1 MKTFITKSILTLCFL
16 LTIVLSVSAQVL
28 ETESTDVG
36 MTNLRT
42 ILWDNDYNF
51 PSNINLYPSLG
62 NNSVAPYELRAI
74 LKYDVGYTFNKTF
87 NFVINHVVS
96 LTINSSIPCNVY
108 LFNTDQPQNYS
119 FSMKI
124 PLNLL
129 GVAYGTASWT
139 IQKTG
144 EYMLLVTCCEGYTT
158 GRCSIGVDS
167 QTFSNVY
174 IANNFI
180 AHTLGTSCEYNIF
193 TNRSN
198 DNFRLCA
205 LQGTEPGVVV
215 AYNDDYVGNGD
226 FDWGNNPRIKK
237 RFSSPISGV
246 ILFPEYKSGDKYSAM
261 IRFADLYIG
270 GQTDPTIL
278 PIFSNFKLDDAIRT
292 APSSYNYNCIDW
304 AGGKW
309 SFDGNYNFGEWPPS
323 IFSNY
328 FNPNP
333 LTAFDNYFNSKGF
346 TRDGA
351 TEENA
356 AVDLWAF
363 QGSYTHASVKN
374 KAHAFATGYAW
385 ESKLGPSI
393 RVMHPRYALED
404 SLNGPYG
411 KVVEHYT
418 PIPSFHC
425 LETVLENTSFS
436 PIEINMINTMKSS
449 LPSSIVNA
457 FNEKYTLMK
466 EDSTFMMISDITK
479 YRYSPYYLQ
488 LMTICV
494 NNPNAIALAYEKLNE
509 GDFFASLIIEG
520 MTFAQNMDV
529 ASIMWNY
536 NDSLLTNTSIRRT
549 ALANAT
555 MYSKGVIAKQ
565 MNMGYAAMFG
575 NQSLSN
581 DETIF
586 ELCENE
592 GIIDISFSL
601 QETTNVMI
609 GILSSDVLYS
619 KTILNKKM
627 DSGAYHLKTIPPGR
641 GLYTIRML
649 LNGRA
654 YSKKILI
661 K

>member
-1 MKTFITKSILTLCFL
+1 MKTFITKSFLTLCFL
-16 LTIVLSVSAQVL
+16 LTAVLSLSAQVL
-28 ETESTDVG
+28 ETESTDVD

-42 ILWDNDYNF
+42 ILWDNNNNF
-51 PSNINLYPSLG
+51 PCNVNLYPCMG
-62 NNSVAPYELRAI
+62 NDSVAPYELRAV
-74 LKYDVGYTFNKTF
+74 LKCDVGYTFNKTF
-87 NFVINHVVS
+87 NFTKNHVVS
-96 LTINSSIPCNVY
+96 LTCNSTTPCNVY

-119 FSMKI
+119 FSKKI

-174 IANNFI
+174 IANNYF
-180 AHTLGTSCEYNIF
+180 AHALGTSCEYNIF

-198 DNFRLCA
+198 DNLRLCA
-205 LQGTEPGVVV
+205 LQGSEPGVVV

-226 FDWGNNPRIKK
+226 FEWGNNPRIKK
-237 RFSSPISGV
+237 QFSSSISGV

-270 GQTDPTIL
+270 GQTDPTML

-292 APSSYNYNCIDW
+292 APISYNYNCINW
-304 AGGKW
+304 AGGEW
-309 SFDGNYNFGEWPPS
+309 IFNGNYNFGEWPPH
-323 IFSNY
+323 IFSQY

-346 TRDGA
+346 TRNGA

-374 KAHAFATGYAW
+374 KAHTFATGYAW

-418 PIPSFHC
+418 PIPSFSYS
-425 LETVLENTSFS
+425 ETVLENTSFS

-466 EDSTFMMISDITK
+466 EDSTFMVISDISK

-488 LMTICV
+488 LMTICI

-509 GDFFASLIIEG
+509 GDLFASVIIEG

-565 MNMGYAAMFG
+565 MNMGYGSMFG

-592 GIIDISFSL
+592 GTIDISFSL

-609 GILSSDVLYS
+609 GILSSDVQYS
-619 KTILNKKM
+619 KTILNEKM
-627 DSGAYHLKTIPPGR
+627 DSGAYHLKTTPPGR
-641 GLYTIRML
+641 GLYTIRIL

-654 YSKKILI
+654 YSKKLLI